1 MFPFLL
7 VMMTRNCLSLFSLV
21 SFIVVLV
28 LFKVSSTS
36 FGFTEFN
43 LNKMTN
49 GAKMYQLRSL
59 VIPTKTKH
67 QMSLNLN
74 ETKIKIRNLYNEL
87 RGGSWIY
94 TLSIS
99 ENNIL
104 LFLVRIH
111 VRFWYENCTLQKW
124 IILHHRWHLVHV
136 FSRIVYC
143 LWCGL

>member
-1 MFPFLL
+1 MI
-7 VMMTRNCLSLFSLV
+7 TRNCLSLFSLV

-43 LNKMTN
+43 LSKMTN

-59 VIPTKTKH
+59 LIPTKTLH

-87 RGGSWIY
+87 CGGSWIY

-104 LFLVRIH
+104 LFLDRIH
-111 VRFWYENCTLQKW
+111 VRFWYENCTFQK
-124 IILHHRWHLVHV
+124 
-136 FSRIVYC
+136 
-143 LWCGL
+143 